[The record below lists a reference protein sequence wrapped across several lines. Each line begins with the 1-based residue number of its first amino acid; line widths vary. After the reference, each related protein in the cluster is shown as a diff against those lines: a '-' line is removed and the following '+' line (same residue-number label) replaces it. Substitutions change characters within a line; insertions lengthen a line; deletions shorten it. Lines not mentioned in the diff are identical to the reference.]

1 MIACVLMI
9 QTFACYVY
17 TACLSPN
24 LPMETAMGLADFEM
38 LMFCFNVSSHH
49 VNCENISFSV
59 ECCILVPHNLSY

>member
-1 MIACVLMI
+1 
-9 QTFACYVY
+9 
-17 TACLSPN
+17 
-24 LPMETAMGLADFEM
+24 METAMGLADFEM